1 MRVFLVR
8 HGRTSLNAAGLL
20 RGQLDVPLDETGE
33 AEAAALGKVF
43 RHVPLAVVVSSPL
56 RRALD
61 TARHIS
67 SGSNSPRVVD
77 DRLRDRFC
85 GEWAGKTLDEVEERF
100 GSVDAAPGV
109 EPWQDFQSRTS
120 AAFLDSLRTHSAEN
134 GGLAGVALVTHD
146 AVLRALLRRLVPGL
160 ELARLELPT
169 GSWTELEQ
177 SSGAPTWRTVHLGEL
192 PEIGQQQSSGDR

>member
-67 SGSNSPRVVD
+67 SGSNSPAWSTIGYETASAASGPG
-77 DRLRDRFC
+77 RLSTRSKNDSVPLTPPLGWSR
-85 GEWAGKTLDEVEERF
+85 GKTSNHGR
-100 GSVDAAPGV
+100 APLSSTRS
-109 EPWQDFQSRTS
+109 ELTRRRT
-120 AAFLDSLRTHSAEN
+120 E
-134 GGLAGVALVTHD
+134 ALP
-146 AVLRALLRRLVPGL
+146 VLL
-160 ELARLELPT
+160 
-169 GSWTELEQ
+169 S
-177 SSGAPTWRTVHLGEL
+177 
-192 PEIGQQQSSGDR
+192 